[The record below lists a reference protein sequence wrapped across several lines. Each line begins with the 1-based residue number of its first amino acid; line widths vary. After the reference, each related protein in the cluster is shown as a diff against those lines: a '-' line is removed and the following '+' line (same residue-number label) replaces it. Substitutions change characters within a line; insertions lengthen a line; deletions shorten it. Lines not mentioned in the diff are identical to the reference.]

1 MYTWGKHDEC
11 RLGYPATTDQT
22 TPKLVEALKDIKIR
36 QVGAVHHD
44 MYHVHLVGTSSHAHD
59 AAAAAAQQVVC
70 GVYDTAA
77 LTFDRSTAFPSS
89 RPSSTVTT
97 STTSTFHK

>member
-36 QVGAVHHD
+36 QV
-44 MYHVHLVGTSSHAHD
+44 
-59 AAAAAAQQVVC
+59 Q
-70 GVYDTAA
+70 
-77 LTFDRSTAFPSS
+77 
-89 RPSSTVTT
+89 
-97 STTSTFHK
+97 STTTCIMYTSWERAHTRMMLPPPHNRLCVECTTLQL